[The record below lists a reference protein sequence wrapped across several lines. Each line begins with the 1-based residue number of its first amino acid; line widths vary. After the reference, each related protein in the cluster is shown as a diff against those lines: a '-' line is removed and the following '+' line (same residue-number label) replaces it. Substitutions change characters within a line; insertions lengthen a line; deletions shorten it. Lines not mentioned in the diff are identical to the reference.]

1 MTDPSVTDWI
11 SAVSTAALGVLGTFI
26 TVWQWRLTKFRPKL
40 SSRIDARREAVELVI
55 VNKGRASGIIDQ
67 VDVLGSDDSIETD
80 VSYEGFS
87 DGSFRPVPLP
97 ALSSMRIV
105 IQAPAGRTLSSGVQ
119 LLVGIGK
126 ARPKVIVPVR
136 GPASVGLFGLR
147 SVLPPGTA
155 T

>member
-11 SAVSTAALGVLGTFI
+11 SAVSAASLGVLGTFI

-40 SSRIDARREAVELVI
+40 SSRIDAKCEAVELVI
-55 VNKGRASGIIDQ
+55 VNKGRAAGIIDQ
-67 VDVLGSDDSIETD
+67 VDILAPGGLIDTD
-80 VSYEGFS
+80 ARYEGFS

-105 IQAPAGRTLSSGVQ
+105 IQAPADHVFGSGVQ

-126 ARPKVIVPVR
+126 ARPRVIVPVR
-136 GPASVGLFGLR
+136 APAGVGLFGLR